1 MNSNGKIISVVAIVV
16 ALGIG
21 WFVGRSS
28 APISNESVSSESM
41 SSETAVEH
49 SVKHLDSKYQC
60 PMHPNIVKDK
70 EGSCP
75 ICGMTLKQVEQEK
88 PKAKKEK
95 KILYWVAPMDP
106 NYRRD
111 KPGKSPMGMDLEPVY
126 SDGDEGDN
134 SDEKGPV
141 VKISPAVENNL
152 GVRTAQVESGKLW
165 RRINTV
171 GYIDEDES
179 KVSHIHLRVDGWI
192 EKLAID
198 TEGDRVKKGQRLFD
212 LYSPKLVNAME
223 EYLQALRSNNKRLTV
238 ASREKLVSLGISNRQ
253 IDKLKQTRKVSQ
265 TISVYSPQDGIVSM
279 MMVREGMYVQPKSEV
294 MTLADLSSVWV
305 MAEVF
310 ESQSA
315 WVELGQP
322 ADVELSFIPGR
333 TWEGKVDYIYPS
345 LDAKNRTLKVR
356 LRFDNP
362 GEVLKPNMYAN
373 VTIYGGAKENVL
385 SVPREALLRSGGTER
400 LIIAKGNGRFA
411 QRVVVAGMESG
422 DFIEIKSGISADEKV
437 VTSAQF
443 LIDSEASMKA
453 SIARMSDPSATE
465 KMSDEEMAA
474 MSAPAKGTGVI
485 TSLMIDHGMITLQH
499 DPIKSLGWPEMTMDF
514 TTQDGVSLAGL
525 AVGDAVEF
533 ELVEKNDKYLISAI
547 SKSTGM
553 PSREQ
558 GE

>member
-1 MNSNGKIISVVAIVV
+1 MNSSGKIISVIAVV
-16 ALGIG
+16 IALGIG
-21 WFVGRSS
+21 WFAGKSS
-28 APISNESVSSESM
+28 TPMQMAG
-41 SSETAVEH
+41 ETAVGH
-49 SVKHLDSKYQC
+49 SVKHQDSKYQC

-75 ICGMTLKQVEQEK
+75 ICGMTLIPVEQDAK
-88 PKAKKEK
+88 PAAKKEK
-95 KILYWVAPMDP
+95 VVLYWVAPMDP

-141 VKISPAVENNL
+141 VKISAAVENNL
-152 GVRTAQVESGKLW
+152 GVRTAVVSSGKLW
-165 RRINTV
+165 RKIDTV
-171 GYIDEDES
+171 GYVGLDES

-192 EKLAID
+192 ENLAID

-223 EYLQALRSNNKRLTV
+223 EYLQALRSKNARLIV
-238 ASREKLVSLGISNRQ
+238 ASREKLVSLGVGNRQ
-253 IDKLKQTRKVSQ
+253 IDSLKKNRKVSQ
-265 TISVYSPQDGIVSM
+265 TISVYAPQDGIITM
-279 MMVREGMYVQPKSEV
+279 LMAREGMYVKPMNEV
-294 MTLADLSSVWV
+294 MTMADLSSVWV

-315 WVELGQP
+315 WVKLDQP
-322 ADVELSFIPGR
+322 ADVELTFIPGR

-356 LRFDNP
+356 LRFENP
-362 GEVLKPNMYAN
+362 GELLKPNMYAN
-373 VTIYGGAKENVL
+373 VAIYGGAKKDVL

-400 LIIAKGNGRFA
+400 LIIAKGKGRFA
-411 QRVVVAGMESG
+411 QRIVVAGMESG
-422 DFIEIKSGISADEKV
+422 DFVEILSGVSEGEIV

-453 SIARMSDPSATE
+453 SIARMTDPEPNGA
-465 KMSDEEMAA
+465 MSDEEMAA
-474 MSAPAKGTGVI
+474 MSKSAKGVGVI

-499 DPIKSLGWPEMTMDF
+499 EAIESLGWPEMTMDF
-514 TTQDGVSLAGL
+514 TTQEGVSLKGL
-525 AVGDAVEF
+525 KVGDEVEF
-533 ELVEKNDKYLISAI
+533 ELMEMNDKYLISLI
-547 SKSTGM
+547 RK
-553 PSREQ
+553 Q

>member
-16 ALGIG
+16 ALGVG
-21 WFVGRSS
+21 WFAGKSS
-28 APISNESVSSESM
+28 VPMTGENM

-75 ICGMTLKQVEQEK
+75 ICGMTLIPVEQEK
-88 PKAKKEK
+88 TKAKKEK
-95 KILYWVAPMDP
+95 VILYWVAPMDP

-126 SDGDEGDN
+126 SDGDDGGDA
-134 SDEKGPV
+134 DEKGPV
-141 VKISPAVENNL
+141 VKISAAVENNL
-152 GVRTAQVESGKLW
+152 GVRTANVESGKLW
-165 RRINTV
+165 RKIDTV
-171 GYIDEDES
+171 GYVDLDES

-192 EKLAID
+192 ERLAVDI
-198 TEGDRVKKGQRLFD
+198 EGDRVKKGQRLFD

-223 EYLQALRSNNKRLTV
+223 EYLQALRSSNQRLVV
-238 ASREKLVSLGISNRQ
+238 ASRDKLVSLGVSKKQ
-253 IDKLKQTRKVSQ
+253 IDKLKKTRRVSQ
-265 TISVYSPQDGIVSM
+265 TISVYAPQDGIVSM
-279 MMVREGMYVQPKSEV
+279 MMVREGMYVQPKNKV

-362 GEVLKPNMYAN
+362 GETLKPNMYAN
-373 VTIYGGAKENVL
+373 VSIYGGAKENVL
-385 SVPREALLRSGGTER
+385 SVPREALVRSGGTER
-400 LIIAKGNGRFA
+400 LIIAKGKGRFA

-422 DFIEIKSGISADEKV
+422 DFIEIKSGISAGETV

-453 SIARMSDPSATE
+453 SIARMTDPAPAE
-465 KMSDEEMAA
+465 KMSDEEMSA

-485 TSLMIDHGMITLQH
+485 TSLMIDHGMITMQH
-499 DPIKSLGWPEMTMDF
+499 DPIESLGWPEMTMDF
-514 TTQDGVSLAGL
+514 TTMDGVSLDGL
-525 AVGDAVEF
+525 AVGDVVEF
-533 ELVEKNDKYLISAI
+533 ELMEMDDKYLISAI
-547 SKSTGM
+547 NKSAGK
-553 PSREQ
+553 Q

>member
-1 MNSNGKIISVVAIVV
+1 MNSNGKIISVIAIVA

-21 WFVGRSS
+21 WFAGKSS
-28 APISNESVSSESM
+28 SPVPGEGM

-49 SVKHLDSKYQC
+49 GIKHLDSKYQC
-60 PMHPNIVKDK
+60 PMHPNIMKDK

-75 ICGMTLKQVEQEK
+75 ICGMTLELVKQEK
-88 PKAKKEK
+88 PRAKKEK
-95 KILYWVAPMDP
+95 KLLYWVAPMDP

-141 VKISPAVENNL
+141 VKISAAVENNL
-152 GVRTAQVESGKLW
+152 GVRTAKVETGKLW
-165 RRINTV
+165 RKIDTV
-171 GYIDEDES
+171 GYIVEDES

-192 EKLAID
+192 ERLAID

-223 EYLQALRSNNKRLTV
+223 EYLQALRSNNQRLTV
-238 ASREKLVSLGISNRQ
+238 ASGEKLVSLGISKRQ

-265 TISVYSPQDGIVSM
+265 TISVYSPQNGIVSM

-294 MTLADLSSVWV
+294 MRLADLSSVWI

-322 ADVELSFIPGR
+322 ANFELSFIPGH

-362 GEVLKPNMYAN
+362 GEILKPNMYAN
-373 VTIYGGAKENVL
+373 VAIYGGAKENVL

-400 LIIAKGNGRFA
+400 LIIAKGKGRFA

-422 DFIEIKSGISADEKV
+422 DFIEIKSGVSAGEKV

-453 SIARMSDPSATE
+453 SIARMSNPEPAE
-465 KMSDEEMAA
+465 KMSAEQMAA
-474 MSAPAKGTGVI
+474 MSAPAKGSGVI
-485 TSLMIDHGMITLQH
+485 TRLMIDHGMITLQH
-499 DPIKSLGWPEMTMDF
+499 DPIESLGWPEMTMDF
-514 TTQDGVSLAGL
+514 TTQDGVSLKGL
-525 AVGDAVEF
+525 AEGDAVEF
-533 ELVEKNDKYLISAI
+533 ELVKKNAEYLISAI
-547 SKSTGM
+547 HKSTSG
-553 PSREQ
+553 Q